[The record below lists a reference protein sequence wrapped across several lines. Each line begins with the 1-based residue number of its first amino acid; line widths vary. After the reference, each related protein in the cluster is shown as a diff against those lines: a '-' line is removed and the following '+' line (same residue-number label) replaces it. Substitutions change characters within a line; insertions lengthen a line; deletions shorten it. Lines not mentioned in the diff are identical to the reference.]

1 MRWSISCWMMQA
13 LKPEYLCWWIFPFI
27 SMYLT
32 STRFAL
38 WTNHFSQGRERQAS
52 SDLCTS
58 SEVAM
63 ISGLMRSVSHRKS
76 LSAFSP
82 VGIFFR
88 WVVAIMRMVSQICGA
103 ASPTPSYAHISSNR
117 ISQSSLISGVIF
129 STSSQTVLSILL
141 SFPVSRG

>member
-1 MRWSISCWMMQA
+1 
-13 LKPEYLCWWIFPFI
+13 
-27 SMYLT
+27 MYLT

-58 SEVAM
+58 SEIAM
-63 ISGLMRSVSHRKS
+63 ISGLMSSVSHRKS
-76 LSAFSP
+76 LSALFP

-103 ASPTPSYAHISSNR
+103 ASPTPSYAHMSSSR

-129 STSSQTVLSILL
+129 VIGSQEVLSIEL
-141 SFPVSRG
+141 SFPKTSG